1 MMKMQIAVLL
11 VIVLHLELNSEV
23 PVVVKMAILKY
34 LIKQFV
40 NTAMIHGKNYFYNKR
55 INS

>member
-23 PVVVKMAILKY
+23 PVFVKMAILKY

-40 NTAMIHGKNYFYNKR
+40 NNAMIHNKR